1 MKHETLEQFFF
12 LCVCALFWR
21 QDLTESI
28 NEWVLGPVCYRNFKS
43 SSIQYATVGL
53 ASECSQNFLTQ
64 TSWVITGTRASS
76 SDWSLLRP
84 MSHFN
89 QPNLRQIFVFQQT
102 HPPVIRQTENTKFV
116 VYQLNVL
123 IRNNSLSTQQP
134 YIHRRRKW
142 ILYMRCRNII
152 QYLIRMHNYC
162 STLSM
167 LMTVFT
173 DDKNLKYA
181 ETLFQ
186 FF

>member
-1 MKHETLEQFFF
+1 MCMCTIL
-12 LCVCALFWR
+12 VTGPNWY
-21 QDLTESI
+21 
-28 NEWVLGPVCYRNFKS
+28 NEWMGPRSCLSRNFKS

-53 ASECSQNFLTQ
+53 ARFASECSQNFLTQ

-134 YIHRRRKW
+134 EKKNN
-142 ILYMRCRNII
+142 MRCRTII
-152 QYLIRMHNYC
+152 QYLIWMHNYC

-167 LMTVFT
+167 LMTVFPG
-173 DDKNLKYA
+173 DKN
-181 ETLFQ
+181 TGRPSFITNM
-186 FF
+186 